1 MADIAHCI
9 GAAAPYYNMILVIIL
24 VPLMIK
30 LLNIKNKK
38 LDLKPWRLLAAA
50 LGIYIIEEILT
61 ILNGLGIT
69 NTPKILPPIF
79 EFVIITLFIYML
91 LAQKEDLK

>member
-1 MADIAHCI
+1 M
-9 GAAAPYYNMILVIIL
+9 
-24 VPLMIK
+24 
-30 LLNIKNKK
+30 
-38 LDLKPWRLLAAA
+38 PWRLLAAA
-50 LGIYIIEEILT
+50 LGIYIIEDILT